1 MSIFQ
6 VIAVL
11 FALFML
17 YVVNIHRR
25 RSRLSGVE
33 VSFWYST
40 WFLFIVIALFP
51 DLLLELSGILRFS
64 RVFDLLVV
72 VGMMVQ
78 TVLVIS
84 NYLVQ
89 KENRRKLEDVVRQIA
104 LKKYDSRSQS
114 NSQKKT

>member
-6 VIAVL
+6 IIATL

-25 RSRLSGVE
+25 KLRLTYLE
-33 VSFWYST
+33 VGFWYSS

-51 DLLLELSGILRFS
+51 GLLLGITQSLQFA

-72 VGMMVQ
+72 MALMGI
-78 TVLVIS
+78 TILVIT
-84 NYLVQ
+84 NFFIQ
-89 KENRRKLEDVVRQIA
+89 RENARKLEEVVRAIA
-104 LKKYDSRSQS
+104 MTKTSR
-114 NSQKKT
+114 KKTSSS